1 MGLTAL
7 WDTIKKHEE
16 SVPVAQLAEEHHR
29 RHGRPLRIAVDEA
42 DWRFNNLTVQQV
54 YTIRETSNEYAFQ
67 GIEKAMFY
75 RICRLLT
82 LDIQLIFV
90 FDGPGRPWK
99 RGKRGGGRINF
110 EEQRL
115 LKEMLQ
121 YFGIPYHEA
130 PGEAEAECARLQ
142 ILGLVD
148 AVWSQDSDCIMFGC
162 TLWLRDHRIAKEK
175 GITDRSKEN
184 TKKNGKYAN
193 VVRAS
198 DLKEKYDL
206 DRDGLVLFAMLVGGD
221 YDVKGLPQCGPS
233 LALQAVKQGLGR
245 RLVAC
250 RDQME
255 CGLWAVELAMF
266 LEKTARGRS
275 IDIPLGFPD
284 FRTLQKY
291 YNPKV
296 TSDEDLLNKSRL
308 SLDCV
313 RPIQELKLLT
323 LTSQRFNIWGR
334 LYMNW
339 VGPVLLT
346 RSLTTRDPSLPL
358 EPIHHMKFPKQRV
371 KKTDDEPP
379 MRTFERKLTFSPF
392 GVTSLGQA
400 DFEGARLGHWNGD
413 KETLFDPDYR
423 VECEF
428 PEYWLRKVLPADIL
442 YPPSRAQKPTS
453 KRKRPT
459 DDTEEESGVS
469 STAKR
474 KRQNKRDD
482 ISAARAPRSA
492 SPRKLKEPAS
502 IARSRNMPLTP
513 TAQKILDC
521 IELSE
526 SDDEDGLSLPAKP
539 RPQELA
545 LNQVHVSHIVDL
557 DSPEPP
563 GQESNMSVSNT
574 HRAHIENAQ
583 PLDIS
588 DEEDEELQLA
598 LRLSMQDQGVMIH
611 PTKSPSGFPSSSRG
625 KYESIFAMREAG
637 RDVLGTSVPA
647 WSLDQTDSDALPS
660 RAAQTL
666 HRQLESTPPDVS
678 RTATRGVHAGLI
690 GRGPVDLP
698 DWSRS
703 LPPAAHLPKPATSSS
718 GSGIKDHVQ
727 AITTPSANEIRA
739 ARLRHFETSS
749 PRPLQNTNDQPLLP
763 LAPMTNKRPAADY
776 HVPVGVECID
786 LTDD

>member
-1 MGLTAL
+1 
-7 WDTIKKHEE
+7 
-16 SVPVAQLAEEHHR
+16 
-29 RHGRPLRIAVDEA
+29 
-42 DWRFNNLTVQQV
+42 
-54 YTIRETSNEYAFQ
+54 
-67 GIEKAMFY
+67 MFY

-82 LDIQLIFV
+82 LNVQLIFV

-221 YDVKGLPQCGPS
+221 YDVKGLPQCVPS

-379 MRTFERKLTFSPF
+379 MRTF
-392 GVTSLGQA
+392 
-400 DFEGARLGHWNGD
+400 
-413 KETLFDPDYR
+413 
-423 VECEF
+423 
-428 PEYWLRKVLPADIL
+428 
-442 YPPSRAQKPTS
+442 
-453 KRKRPT
+453 
-459 DDTEEESGVS
+459 
-469 STAKR
+469 
-474 KRQNKRDD
+474 
-482 ISAARAPRSA
+482 
-492 SPRKLKEPAS
+492 
-502 IARSRNMPLTP
+502 
-513 TAQKILDC
+513 
-521 IELSE
+521 
-526 SDDEDGLSLPAKP
+526 
-539 RPQELA
+539 
-545 LNQVHVSHIVDL
+545 
-557 DSPEPP
+557 
-563 GQESNMSVSNT
+563 
-574 HRAHIENAQ
+574 
-583 PLDIS
+583 
-588 DEEDEELQLA
+588 
-598 LRLSMQDQGVMIH
+598 
-611 PTKSPSGFPSSSRG
+611 
-625 KYESIFAMREAG
+625 
-637 RDVLGTSVPA
+637 
-647 WSLDQTDSDALPS
+647 
-660 RAAQTL
+660 
-666 HRQLESTPPDVS
+666 
-678 RTATRGVHAGLI
+678 
-690 GRGPVDLP
+690 
-698 DWSRS
+698 
-703 LPPAAHLPKPATSSS
+703 
-718 GSGIKDHVQ
+718 
-727 AITTPSANEIRA
+727 
-739 ARLRHFETSS
+739 
-749 PRPLQNTNDQPLLP
+749 
-763 LAPMTNKRPAADY
+763 
-776 HVPVGVECID
+776 
-786 LTDD
+786 